1 VDSTGG
7 LDMKWTK
14 DLRKVLD
21 IADDIAD
28 FLSPI
33 AEVEVIGAEL
43 ETENSDYAVVTMRVK
58 RIKEK

>member
-1 VDSTGG
+1 
-7 LDMKWTK
+7 MKWTK